1 MTHITPGTRFSQPAS
16 SAPPMSKSLNGRFIL
31 LATLSALTVIA
42 FAIVTS
48 RGVATLSDSNDR
60 MQAIAQIIQR
70 HMDGDMKHDA
80 INSDVLKGRLAATV
94 SNKDDLAEATDSFKE
109 DSEDFRKDVAQNLK
123 EDLPAAI
130 KAHLSEVEAG
140 LNKYVEAGRAA
151 LASLAK
157 GEQNA
162 STLKDFSNAF
172 DYLEGANEKVSEELI
187 AWSSEF
193 KAEST
198 RSSAQISRW
207 ILILAAVAL
216 VLAVTI
222 PIYTARAVFA
232 PLGRTIQVATAI
244 AGGRDDVD
252 VPHTASSNEIGQIAR
267 CIDIFRQN
275 LLKARTLENEAEAAK
290 TRVETE
296 RKRAASQMADQFE
309 RSVGAIVT
317 AVSDA
322 ASELQS
328 AAQALSS
335 SSSETTHQSAVVATA
350 SEQAA
355 ANVRTVAAAA
365 AELSGSI
372 REISRQV
379 SESASMA
386 NKAVSEAEQTTSQ
399 VSGLSVGAQKIG
411 AIVDLINDIASKTN
425 LLALNATIEAARA
438 GEAGRGFAVVASEVK
453 ALAEQTSKATA
464 EITGHIGA
472 VQSATDQAANAIL
485 GIGNTIDEINQIAS
499 GIAAAVEEQGAA
511 TEEIARNVDQAA
523 QGTTEVTQN
532 ITGVNRAAEN
542 SSASASQVLSSA
554 TELARQS
561 EKLRSE
567 MNSFLATV
575 RAA

>member
-1 MTHITPGTRFSQPAS
+1 
-16 SAPPMSKSLNGRFIL
+16 MSKSLNGRFIL

-42 FAIVTS
+42 FATVTS
-48 RGVATLSDSNDR
+48 QGVATLSGSNER
-60 MQAIAQIIQR
+60 MQHIAEILQR

-80 INSDVLKGRLAATV
+80 INSDVLKGRLAAMAN
-94 SNKDDLAEATDSFKE
+94 NKDDLAEAADSFKE
-109 DSEDFRKDVAQNLK
+109 DSEGFRKDVAENLK
-123 EDLPAAI
+123 EDMPAGI
-130 KAHLSEVEAG
+130 KAKLTEVETG
-140 LNKYVEAGRAA
+140 LNNYVEAGRVV
-151 LASLAK
+151 LATLAR
-157 GEQNA
+157 GELSVSA
-162 STLKDFSNAF
+162 MKKFSETF
-172 DYLEGANEKVSEELI
+172 EFLEGANEKVSEELI
-187 AWSSEF
+187 AWSNEF
-193 KAEST
+193 KAESA
-198 RSSAQISRW
+198 RSSDAIYRW
-207 ILILAAVAL
+207 IIILAGVAL
-216 VLAVTI
+216 VLAVVI
-222 PIYTARAVFA
+222 PIYTTRAVFT
-232 PLGRTIQVATAI
+232 PLRRTIDAATEI
-244 AGGRDDVD
+244 SSGRHDIT
-252 VPHTASSNEIGQIAR
+252 VPHTGSSNEIGQMAR
-267 CIDIFRQN
+267 SIDIFRQN
-275 LLKARTLENEAEAAK
+275 LVRARELENEAEAAK

-296 RKRAASQMADQFE
+296 RKRAAAQMADQFE

-335 SSSETTHQSAVVATA
+335 SSSETTHQSAIVATA

-355 ANVRTVAAAA
+355 ANVHTVAAAA

-379 SESASMA
+379 SESATMA

-438 GEAGRGFAVVASEVK
+438 GEAGRGFAVVAAEVK

-523 QGTTEVTQN
+523 KGTTEVTHN

-554 TELARQS
+554 TELAKQS

-567 MNSFLATV
+567 MQGFLATV